1 MFRQPA
7 DVARHH
13 STSLFKARR
22 PCHPPGRWEAP
33 GSFLKTKIDMRIYWN
48 GTDLIA
54 LGAAAIWLLFVL
66 VVAMVLKYKE
76 KHPDSRLGKWLER

>member
-1 MFRQPA
+1 
-7 DVARHH
+7 
-13 STSLFKARR
+13 
-22 PCHPPGRWEAP
+22 
-33 GSFLKTKIDMRIYWN
+33 MRIYWN

>member
-1 MFRQPA
+1 MSPSQPLG
-7 DVARHH
+7 
-13 STSLFKARR
+13 SS
-22 PCHPPGRWEAP
+22 WE
-33 GSFLKTKIDMRIYWN
+33 FLKTKIDMRIYWN

-66 VVAMVLKYKE
+66 VVAMFLKYKE